1 MAVPLKYPNVNWVNG
16 MKIRKEH
23 FIQQDNSV
31 EDKIKDVVSCFLT
44 ENNYGLLPVSN
55 SNDSSCKVVMKV
67 DNQKF
72 LKVSVFQ
79 LRAVTQGGARVEVLE
94 NVNPRE
100 FSVDLSK
107 AMEASRK
114 EENGVY
120 MVALTVDLF
129 NREPFGPIGEEEEPP
144 RFPFSTP
151 SLNMNLFS
159 ENEITQKGMIPFSLI
174 IGKLQ
179 VRPDR
184 VDIFEDY
191 IPASMT
197 LRSHATL
204 MTFHSATEKFFNQ
217 MEISLLS
224 IIGKI
229 REKGQDSSLAL
240 SVLQLAEALLQYVT
254 YSNLHIRWLL
264 PDQPPVCLFET
275 IGTFARVMRNAIDS
289 NTAAQKEEMINYFTN
304 WSELKQGDFEKLLVY
319 CINFVYNHREISV
332 SMDQFSEFLQIMT
345 SLFSK
350 LESLAYIGKKK
361 ETNIF
366 VKENTVKRSFLAD

>member
-23 FIQQDNSV
+23 FVQQDNAV
-31 EDKIKDVVSCFLT
+31 EDKIKDVASCFLS
-44 ENNYGLLPVSN
+44 ENNYGLLPVTDST
-55 SNDSSCKVVMKV
+55 DSSCKVVLKV

-79 LRAVTQGGARVEVLE
+79 LRAVTQGGARIEILE
-94 NVNPRE
+94 NVNPQE

-114 EENGVY
+114 EENGAY
-120 MVALTVDLF
+120 MVTLTVDLF
-129 NREPFGPIGEEEEPP
+129 NREPFGLLSEEEEPP
-144 RFPFSTP
+144 RFPFTSP
-151 SLNMNLFS
+151 SLSMNLFS
-159 ENEITQKGMIPFSLI
+159 EKEMAQKGMIPFALI

-179 VRPDR
+179 VLPDR
-184 VDIFEDY
+184 VDVLGDY
-191 IPASMT
+191 VPSSVS
-197 LRSHATL
+197 LRSHTRL
-204 MTFHSATEKFFNQ
+204 MNFHSMAEKFFNQ

-229 REKGQDSSLAL
+229 KEKGQDSSLAL
-240 SVLQLAEALLQYVT
+240 SVLQLAEALLGYVT
-254 YSNLHIRWLL
+254 VNNLKIRWLL

-275 IGTFARVMRNAIDS
+275 IGTFARVMRNTIDS

-319 CINFVYNHREISV
+319 CINFAYNHREISV
-332 SMDQFSEFLQIMT
+332 SMDQFGEFLQIMT
-345 SLFSK
+345 SLFAK

-366 VKENTVKRSFLAD
+366 VKENTAKRSFLAD